1 MREGRVVMREGR
13 VVMREGRVVMREGPS
28 RVLKAGCDEG
38 G

>member
-1 MREGRVVMREGR
+1 MRVVMREGR